1 MMWVAPVA
9 TVLRR
14 LLQAFCIESVAWY
27 QWFRRQQQCGVG
39 RAGVDTVCKQAEAQR
54 LAERWLNIVWYAGY
68 EHFNFWLLAPC
79 SSLARSLP
87 WSLKCDCGGLD
98 RESGHWRC
106 VYSGHG
112 RGSGSGV
119 FKGEKKQRHLTASLK
134 VYLSGC

>member
-1 MMWVAPVA
+1 MNPSRGIVGSGDNSSA
-9 TVLRR
+9 VLDGGG
-14 LLQAFCIESVAWY
+14 A
-27 QWFRRQQQCGVG
+27 
-39 RAGVDTVCKQAEAQR
+39 VDTVYKQAEAQG

-68 EHFNFWLLAPC
+68 RLFNFWLLAPS

-98 RESGHWRC
+98 RESGHWKS

-119 FKGEKKQRHLTASLK
+119 LRGKKSRGT
-134 VYLSGC
+134 